1 MDTCAQVPVL
11 ISMTS
16 IFTEQPESRM
26 FSWGAV
32 MLSVVG
38 TLTVALEDFFQYGA
52 RARAR
57 QLCVVKLDRIFWNF
71 HALAGPWDGY
81 DHHSG
86 DAFRKFTVRIEE
98 AVREA
103 EVQHIATY
111 AGETDAGNNTRQE
124 MTKSRRHKE
133 KGRAGAAAAAAR
145 TGLPSAMHG
154 IAPAPSMAADA
165 GLTGLR
171 SLHNDGTMDMG
182 NRPGQRW
189 SGTTSL

>member
-1 MDTCAQVPVL
+1 MPAQVPVL

-26 FSWGAV
+26 FSWAAV
-32 MLSVVG
+32 MLSVIG

-81 DHHSG
+81 DLHSG

-111 AGETDAGNNTRQE
+111 AGETDAGVNTRQE
-124 MTKSRRHKE
+124 MTKAKKHKD
-133 KGRAGAAAAAAR
+133 KGCRDMAAAGASA
-145 TGLPSAMHG
+145 LPSAMHG
-154 IAPAPSMAADA
+154 IHAADG
-165 GLTGLR
+165 GLTGTR
-171 SLHNDGTMDMG
+171 SLHVNDTMA
-182 NRPGQRW
+182 
-189 SGTTSL
+189 TTVRDRRGSSVSM

>member
-1 MDTCAQVPVL
+1 M

-32 MLSVVG
+32 LLSVVG

-86 DAFRKFTVRIEE
+86 DAFRKFSMRIEE

-124 MTKSRRHKE
+124 MTRSKRHKE
-133 KGRAGAAAAAAR
+133 KGRRGAPAAGGAA
-145 TGLPSAMHG
+145 LPSAMHG
-154 IAPAPSMAADA
+154 IAPGLSVAGDA
-165 GLTGLR
+165 RLTGVR
-171 SLHNDGTMDMG
+171 SLQHNGTMHMSK
-182 NRPGQRW
+182 RPGEDW
-189 SGTTSL
+189 TGTTSL